1 MDVQKYAP
9 YVEYARRQAAER
21 QRSVFPSH
29 ILLAQQIRGEAA
41 ALNRAVLRVQRAWEA
56 AQQPSNEQDM
66 FIDSTALN
74 LHSFYSGLERLLEY
88 AAYQMEGSVPKG
100 RDWRKELLRQ
110 MSSELPG
117 LRPAMLQPETV
128 ATLDEFRRFRHVV
141 RNVYAEHLDPRRVG
155 ELVVRLTA
163 VWHQT
168 HTQLLTFAEF
178 LEGVSR
184 ADDLL

>member
-1 MDVQKYAP
+1 MKKIKVALIGCGRIASNHFSAMEKHADRVELTDVC
-9 YVEYARRQAAER
+9 
-21 QRSVFPSH
+21 
-29 ILLAQQIRGEAA
+29 
-41 ALNRAVLRVQRAWEA
+41 
-56 AQQPSNEQDM
+56 D
-66 FIDSTALN
+66 IDSTALN

-141 RNVYAEHLDPRRVG
+141 RNVYAEHLDPSWVG
-155 ELVVRLTA
+155 GLVVRLTA